1 MHLSV
6 TIPEAAS
13 ASGIITFKIAV
24 SYQETIDDEPTSTNT
39 VFRNFQQIQWL
50 HSKLCTAFPNMILP
64 PLPDAPN
71 QALINDLDHV
81 ENKRLQVERFLCKL
95 ASRPEIVDHPDMQY
109 FLSNEMTHLD
119 VIDTRRGTLGFG
131 FLNQIMKPNYER
143 GFRIFRP
150 SEAVEENEQEEFQR
164 RQMYILMLEN
174 HFSLVVEGINAVVEQ
189 REALGNVL
197 SQFGDIAID
206 SLHSKYRM
214 GPGTKIDNRERHKR
228 FDAEMQQFAIMLD
241 DLQYINRRQGKAEI
255 FRFGDVFL
263 EYKDMLESIKHV
275 MNNRTE
281 KLAEYVRL
289 VKKRNKRRDKTEKL
303 KLKMSETTPE
313 IQAAIAE
320 ETKATE
326 NVEAEKKV
334 FGSCQKNLTQEL
346 VRFEREKAKDFRKAL
361 NEFVEIQ
368 IHFEKEKFSLLKK
381 TLDGFR
387 GNLTESNFARKSP
400 SLTNVPVT
408 SRPIHSG
415 ANFGLSDMDSDDDA
429 FESEGLENEEHDEQP
444 HPAVSQPFGLG
455 LVSENYDPLNG

>member
-1 MHLSV
+1 MQLSV

-13 ASGIITFKIAV
+13 ASGIITFKVAL
-24 SYQETIDDEPTSTNT
+24 SYQDATDIEPVSTNII
-39 VFRNFQQIQWL
+39 FRNFQQIQWL
-50 HSKLCTAFPNMILP
+50 HSKLCTAFTDIIIP
-64 PLPDAPN
+64 PLPDSPT
-71 QALINDLDHV
+71 QSLINDLDHV

-95 ASRPEIVDHPDMQY
+95 ASRPEIVDHADMQY

-150 SEAVEENEQEEFQR
+150 SEPVEENEQEEFQR

-174 HFSLVVEGINAVVEQ
+174 HFSLVVEGINTVVEQ
-189 REALGNVL
+189 REALGNIL

-241 DLQYINRRQGKAEI
+241 DLQYINRRQGKAEV

-263 EYKDMLESIKHV
+263 EYKDMLESVKHV

-281 KLAEYVRL
+281 ILAEYVRL

-303 KLKMSETTPE
+303 KLKTNESSPE
-313 IQAAIAE
+313 VQAAITE
-320 ETKATE
+320 ETKANE
-326 NVEAEKKV
+326 NVEVEQKKYE
-334 FGSCQKNLTQEL
+334 SCQKNLTQEL

-368 IHFEKEKFSLLKK
+368 IHFEKEKFLLLKK
-381 TLDGFR
+381 TLDGLR
-387 GNLTESNFARKSP
+387 GNISESQLARKSP
-400 SLTNVPVT
+400 SLTDIPVT

-415 ANFGLSDMDSDDDA
+415 ADFDLSDIDSDDDA
-429 FESEGLENEEHDEQP
+429 FESEDLDDEEVP
-444 HPAVSQPFGLG
+444 THPRFMESEAWNAGAP
-455 LVSENYDPLNG
+455 SENYDPLNA